1 MALKRGQ
8 ELSRGVRRTQLEN
21 SFGVVSAN
29 TASLG
34 QIGGKLAETAEKIT
48 LFQADIMDKE
58 WQNDFD
64 KNSSIFIAEET
75 RKELNSPNPDLVGL
89 QQKLLTYKD
98 SLLSE
103 APARFANYVTNKL
116 DISFAENINLVKDYA
131 NDVKY
136 NNLLTDTGNLK
147 QQYLSETSNYID
159 QIIKQHPQDLETQQ
173 QLIRLHYD
181 NVVTPNI
188 NRIAKNYESLNKL
201 KPLKITPA
209 MIEENVRLLQIDF
222 TTEKM
227 IADAKSIIGSID
239 FENNTAV
246 QNADELIEAKTLI
259 NELRQDF
266 IENPD
271 SREMNGLSDEQ
282 VAKID
287 KKFVTETDRLLN
299 LESEKIEQSDIALT
313 KVIEDMGAAYINEYK
328 TNPFKAISANPS
340 VMLEELASNQY
351 FSQRPELTLKVLDD
365 SIRASN
371 IHKVLAQIKE
381 ENNGTM
387 PVPGPTLK
395 TLVETRGGVTLG
407 EGELNE
413 YLFNMN
419 GTQALTTNEYMKLV
433 SDRNIDPNYGAKID
447 NFKTTNQIELE
458 KYNLFRMANFEKNL
472 ANGIY
477 PPDAAQ
483 VFAGVDAILM
493 KDKITDTDLEQINN
507 VFRFYRV
514 AKGNNAEEL
523 FAQNFGETSEFFQYL
538 DGSRN
543 SDLFGD
549 AIITEIGS
557 LRGMIEEFRNN
568 KKQPFDMEAANQYL
582 ADNDLSYVTTEVI
595 EGKILEDIST
605 QYGPGALMD
614 WFMGKN
620 KTDAYTDLFNIP
632 ESQRIVM
639 GILNP
644 FTVLAP
650 EGTLEAA
657 NAIQIDPVV
666 ESQLQNQYILEL
678 KKSGVDFGL
687 AGKDDQLLQSQ
698 IKKNQEMALTRAVRF
713 LRDNNFGISSYQ
725 SPGGGAK
732 LVYDPVDNKI
742 PYDNKADKDMY
753 VAVHFFNRIKDMEK
767 KYTKKYMLDTYPD
780 LYIKDMNTQNEQS
793 VDFDL
798 NRAYEIAIDN
808 KGVFFTRE
816 PGTDVYRYNLNQ
828 EVFINSN
835 RSELDGDIDD
845 PQYFRPDDVLV
856 VGGQLFSRESVIGNA
871 IDKFLDKQPNLPM
884 FERLGIEERGLKNF
898 LYSVYYPGMRLMTS
912 TEDIIDYLEK
922 QTSSITG
929 KIE

>member
-8 ELSRGVRRTQLEN
+8 ELTRGTRRTQLEN

-103 APARFANYVTNKL
+103 APARFSNYVTNKL
-116 DISFAENINLVKDYA
+116 DVAFAENINLVKDYA

-136 NNLLTDTGNLK
+136 NNLLTDTGNLEK
-147 QQYLSETSNYID
+147 QYLSETSNYID

-173 QLIRLHYD
+173 ELIKLHYD

-209 MIEENVRLLQIDF
+209 MIEQNVRLLQIDF

-227 IADAKSIIGSID
+227 IADAKSIIGAID

-246 QNADELIEAKTLI
+246 QNADELMEAKTLI

-282 VAKID
+282 VAQID
-287 KKFVTETDRLLN
+287 KKFTAETDRLLN

-313 KVIEDMGAAYINEYK
+313 KVIEDMGTAYINEYK

-340 VMLEELASNQY
+340 AMLEELASNQY
-351 FSQRPELTLKVLDD
+351 FSQRPELALKVLDD

-407 EGELNE
+407 EGELNQ

-419 GTQALTTNEYMKLV
+419 GTQALTTNEYMQLV
-433 SDRNIDPNYGAKID
+433 ADRNIDPNYGAKID

-523 FAQNFGETSEFFQYL
+523 FAQNFGEASEFFQYL
-538 DGSRN
+538 DASRG
-543 SDLFGD
+543 DLFAD
-549 AIITEIGS
+549 TVVTDIGS

-595 EGKILEDIST
+595 ESKILEDIST
-605 QYGPGALMD
+605 QYGFGALID
-614 WFMGKN
+614 WFSGKN

-650 EGTLEAA
+650 KGTLEAA

-713 LRDNNFGISSYQ
+713 LRDNNFGVSSYQ

-856 VGGQLFSRESVIGNA
+856 VGGQLFSRESVIGGA
-871 IDKFLDKQPNLPM
+871 IDKFLDKQPNLAI
-884 FERLGIEERGLKNF
+884 FERLGIGERGLKNF

>member
-8 ELSRGVRRTQLEN
+8 ELNRGVRRTQLEN

-136 NNLLTDTGNLK
+136 NNLLTDTENLE
-147 QQYLSETSNYID
+147 QQSLSITSNYID
-159 QIIKQHPQDLETQQ
+159 QVIAQHPQDLETQQ
-173 QLIRLHYD
+173 KLLQAHY
-181 NVVTPNI
+181 NSVVTPNI
-188 NRIAKNYESLNKL
+188 DRIAKNYESLNLL
-201 KPLKITPA
+201 KPLKITPGY
-209 MIEENVRLLQIDF
+209 IENRIKLYQIDF
-222 TTEKM
+222 LSEKM
-227 IADAKSIIGSID
+227 IGDAKSIIGAID
-239 FENNTAV
+239 FDNNTAL
-246 QNADELIEAKTLI
+246 QNADELTEARKLI
-259 NELRQDF
+259 NDLRQDF

-271 SREMNGLSDEQ
+271 SREMNNLSDEQ
-282 VAKID
+282 VALID
-287 KKFVTETDRLLN
+287 KKFTQETERLLN

-313 KVIEDMGAAYINEYK
+313 KVIEDMGAAYVNEYQ
-328 TNPFKAISANPS
+328 TNAFKAISANPS
-340 VMLEELASNQY
+340 AMLEELASNQY
-351 FSQRPELTLKVLDD
+351 FSQRPELALKVLDD

-381 ENNGTM
+381 ENGGTM
-387 PVPGPTLK
+387 PVPNPTLK
-395 TLVETRGGVTLG
+395 TLVETRAGVSLEQG
-407 EGELNE
+407 DLNQ

-493 KDKITDTDLEQINN
+493 KDKFTDADLEQINN

-549 AIITEIGS
+549 AVITEIGS

-568 KKQPFDMEAANQYL
+568 KKEPFDREAANQYL
-582 ADNDLSYVTTEVI
+582 IDNDLSYVTTDLLEK
-595 EGKILEDIST
+595 KIMEDIST
-605 QYGPGALMD
+605 QYGAGALID

-639 GILNP
+639 GILQP
-644 FTVLAP
+644 LTVSP
-650 EGTLEAA
+650 ETFRKA

-666 ESQLQNQYILEL
+666 ESQLQNQFILEL
-678 KKSGVDFGL
+678 KKSGVDFSL

-698 IKKNQEMALTRAVRF
+698 IKNNQEMALTRAVRF
-713 LRDNNFGISSYQ
+713 LRDNNFGVSSYQ

-753 VAVHFFNRIKDMEK
+753 VAVHFFNRIKDMEE

-793 VDFDL
+793 VNFDL

-835 RSELDGDIDD
+835 RTELDGDIDD

-856 VGGQLFSRESVIGNA
+856 VDGQLFSRESVIGSA
-871 IDKFLDKQPNLPM
+871 IDKFLDSSPNLAM
-884 FERLGIEERGLKNF
+884 FERLGIGERGLKNF

>member
-98 SLLSE
+98 SLLRE

-136 NNLLTDTGNLK
+136 NNLLTDTENLE
-147 QQYLSETSNYID
+147 QQYLAETSNYVD
-159 QIIKQHPQDLETQQ
+159 QVIAQHPQDLETQQ
-173 QLIRLHYD
+173 QLIQAHY
-181 NVVTPNI
+181 NSVVTPNI
-188 NRIAKNYESLNKL
+188 DRIAKNYESLNLL
-201 KPLKITPA
+201 KPLKITPGY
-209 MIEENVRLLQIDF
+209 IENRIKLYQIDF
-222 TTEKM
+222 LSEKM
-227 IADAKSIIGSID
+227 IGDAKSIIGAID
-239 FENNTAV
+239 FENNTAL
-246 QNADELIEAKTLI
+246 QNADELMEARKLI
-259 NELRQDF
+259 NDLRQDF

-271 SREMNGLSDEQ
+271 SREMNNLTDEQ
-282 VAKID
+282 VALID
-287 KKFVTETDRLLN
+287 KKFTQETERLLN
-299 LESEKIEQSDIALT
+299 LESEKIEQSEIALT
-313 KVIEDMGAAYINEYK
+313 KVIEDMGAAYINEYQ
-328 TNPFKAISANPS
+328 TNAFKAISSNPS
-340 VMLEELASNQY
+340 AMLEELASNQY
-351 FSQRPELTLKVLDD
+351 FSQRPELALKVLDD
-365 SIRASN
+365 SIRAAN

-387 PVPGPTLK
+387 PVPSPTLS
-395 TLVETRGGVTLG
+395 TLVETRAGVSL
-407 EGELNE
+407 EQGELNQ

-433 SDRNIDPNYGAKID
+433 SDRNEDPNYGAKLD
-447 NFKTTNQIELE
+447 NFKTINQIELE

-493 KDKITDTDLEQINN
+493 KDKFTDADLEQINN

-523 FAQNFGETSEFFQYL
+523 FAQNFGEASEFFQYL

-557 LRGMIEEFRNN
+557 LRGMLEEFRNN
-568 KKQPFDMEAANQYL
+568 KKQPFDIEAANQYL
-582 ADNDLSYVTTEVI
+582 ADNDLSYITTDLLET
-595 EGKILEDIST
+595 KILEDIST
-605 QYGPGALMD
+605 QYGVGALMD

-639 GILNP
+639 GILQP
-644 FTVLAP
+644 LTVSP
-650 EGTLEAA
+650 ETFRKA

-678 KKSGVDFGL
+678 KKAGVDFSL

-698 IKKNQEMALTRAVRF
+698 IKEHQEMSLTRAVRF
-713 LRDNNFGISSYQ
+713 LRDNNFGVSSYQ
-725 SPGGGAK
+725 SPNGGAK

-753 VAVHFFNRIKDMEK
+753 VAVHFYNRIKDMEE

-793 VDFDL
+793 VNFDL

-828 EVFINSN
+828 EVFINSQ
-835 RSELDGDIDD
+835 RTELDGDIDD

-856 VGGQLFSRESVIGNA
+856 VGGQLFSRESVIGGA
-871 IDKFLDKQPNLPM
+871 IDKFLDKQPDLAI
-884 FERLGIEERGLKNF
+884 FERLGIGERGLKNF

>member
-1 MALKRGQ
+1 MALNRGQ
-8 ELSRGVRRTQLEN
+8 QLNRGVRRTQLEN
-21 SFGVVSAN
+21 SFGVVKTAS
-29 TASLG
+29 ASLG

-64 KNSSIFIAEET
+64 KNSSIFVTEET
-75 RKELNSPNPDLVGL
+75 RKELNSTNPDLVGL

-98 SLLSE
+98 KILQE
-103 APARFANYVTNKL
+103 APQRFSNYVTNKL
-116 DISFAENINLVKDYA
+116 DIAFAENINLVKDYA

-136 NNLLTDTGNLK
+136 TNLFTDTENLK
-147 QQYLSETSNYID
+147 SQVLNDTSNYID
-159 QIIKQHPQDLETQQ
+159 NIIKLHPQDLDTQKL
-173 QLIRLHYD
+173 LIQAHFD
-181 NVVTPNI
+181 AVVSPNI
-188 NRIAKNYESLNKL
+188 NRVAKNYESLNRL
-201 KPLKITPA
+201 KPLKITPGD
-209 MIEENVRLLQIDF
+209 IQENVRLLQIDF
-222 TTEKM
+222 MREKF
-227 IADAKSIIGSID
+227 IGDAKSIISAID
-239 FENNTAV
+239 FDNNSSI
-246 QNADELIEAKTLI
+246 QNAEELLEAESLI
-259 NELRQDF
+259 NEMIQDF
-266 IENPD
+266 VEDPN
-271 SREMNGLSDEQ
+271 SREMNGLGDLE
-282 VAKID
+282 VAQIEKQF
-287 KKFVTETDRLLN
+287 KAETERLLGF
-299 LESEKIEQSDIALT
+299 EKEKIAQSEIAMT
-313 KVIEDMGAAYINEYK
+313 KVIENMGIAYINEYQ
-328 TNPFKAISANPS
+328 TNPLKSLNANPS
-340 VMLEELASNQY
+340 VMLEELASNKY
-351 FSQRPELTLKVLDD
+351 FSQRPELALKVLDD

-387 PVPGPTLK
+387 PVPSPTLK
-395 TLVETRGGVTLG
+395 TLVESRGGVTLK
-407 EGELNE
+407 EGELNQ

-447 NFKTTNQIELE
+447 NFKTRNQIDIE

-477 PPDAAQ
+477 PPDAAE

-493 KDKITDTDLEQINN
+493 KDKFTDTDLEQINN

-523 FAQNFGETSEFFQYL
+523 FAQNFGEASEFFQYL

-549 AIITEIGS
+549 AVITEIGS

-568 KKQPFDMEAANQYL
+568 KKQPFDIEAANQYL

-605 QYGPGALMD
+605 QYGFGALID
-614 WFMGKN
+614 WFSGKN

-678 KKSGVDFGL
+678 KKSGVDFSL
-687 AGKDDQLLQSQ
+687 SGKDDQLLQSQ
-698 IKKNQEMALTRAVRF
+698 IKKNQEVALTRAVRF
-713 LRDNNFGISSYQ
+713 LRDNNFGVSSYQ
-725 SPGGGAK
+725 SPNGGAK

-753 VAVHFFNRIKDMEK
+753 VAVHFYNRIKDMEK
-767 KYTKKYMLDTYPD
+767 KYTQKYMLDTYPD

-828 EVFINSN
+828 EVFINSQ
-835 RSELDGDIDD
+835 RTELDGDIDD
-845 PQYFRPDDVLV
+845 QQYFRPDDVLV
-856 VGGQLFSRESVIGNA
+856 VGGQLISRESIIGSG
-871 IDKFLDKQPNLPM
+871 IDKFLDRQPDLAI
-884 FERLGIEERGLKNF
+884 FERLGIGDRGLKNF

>member
-89 QQKLLTYKD
+89 QQKLLAYKD
-98 SLLSE
+98 SLLNE

-136 NNLLTDTGNLK
+136 NNLLTDTENLE
-147 QQYLSETSNYID
+147 QQYLAETSNYVD
-159 QIIKQHPQDLETQQ
+159 QVIAQHPQDLETQQ
-173 QLIRLHYD
+173 QLIQAHY
-181 NVVTPNI
+181 NSVVTPNI
-188 NRIAKNYESLNKL
+188 DRIAKNYESLNLL
-201 KPLKITPA
+201 KPLKITPGY
-209 MIEENVRLLQIDF
+209 IENRIKLYQIDF
-222 TTEKM
+222 LSEKM
-227 IADAKSIIGSID
+227 IGDAKSIIGAID
-239 FENNTAV
+239 FENNTAL
-246 QNADELIEAKTLI
+246 QNADELMEARKLI
-259 NELRQDF
+259 NDLRQDF

-271 SREMNGLSDEQ
+271 SREMNNLTDEQ
-282 VAKID
+282 VALID
-287 KKFVTETDRLLN
+287 KKFTQETERLLN
-299 LESEKIEQSDIALT
+299 LESEKIEQSEIALT
-313 KVIEDMGAAYINEYK
+313 KVIEDMGAAYINEYQ

-340 VMLEELASNQY
+340 AMLEELASNQY
-351 FSQRPELTLKVLDD
+351 FSQRPELALKVLDD
-365 SIRASN
+365 SIRAAN

-387 PVPGPTLK
+387 PVPSPTLS
-395 TLVETRGGVTLG
+395 TLVETRAGVSL
-407 EGELNE
+407 EQGELNQ

-433 SDRNIDPNYGAKID
+433 SDRNEDPNYGAKLD
-447 NFKTTNQIELE
+447 NFKTINQIELE

-477 PPDAAQ
+477 PPDTAQ

-493 KDKITDTDLEQINN
+493 KDKISDTDLEQINN

-523 FAQNFGETSEFFQYL
+523 FAQNFGEASDFFQYL
-538 DGSRN
+538 DGSRS

-549 AIITEIGS
+549 AVITEIGS
-557 LRGMIEEFRNN
+557 LRGMIEEYKNN
-568 KKQPFDMEAANQYL
+568 KKEPFDIEAANQYL
-582 ADNDLSYVTTEVI
+582 ADNDLSYITTDLLET
-595 EGKILEDIST
+595 KILEDIST
-605 QYGPGALMD
+605 QYGVGALMD

-639 GILNP
+639 GILQP
-644 FTVLAP
+644 LTVSP
-650 EGTLEAA
+650 ETFRKA

-666 ESQLQNQYILEL
+666 ESQLQKQYILEL
-678 KKSGVDFGL
+678 KKAGVDFSL
-687 AGKDDQLLQSQ
+687 AGKNDQLLQSQ
-698 IKKNQEMALTRAVRF
+698 IKEHQEMSLTRAVRF
-713 LRDNNFGISSYQ
+713 LRDNNFGVSSYQ
-725 SPGGGAK
+725 SPNGGAK

-753 VAVHFFNRIKDMEK
+753 VAVHFYNRIKDMEE
-767 KYTKKYMLDTYPD
+767 KYTPKRMMDMYPD
-780 LYIKDMNTQNEQS
+780 LYIKSMGTQDEEK
-793 VDFDL
+793 VIFDL
-798 NRAYEIAIDN
+798 NRAYEIAIEN

-816 PGTDVYRYNLNQ
+816 PGTDVYRYNLNP
-828 EVFINSN
+828 EVFINGN
-835 RSELDGDIDD
+835 RFELDGDIDD

-856 VGGQLFSRESVIGNA
+856 VGDQLISRESVIGNG
-871 IDKFLDKQPNLPM
+871 IDMFLDKQPDLAI
-884 FERLGIEERGLKNF
+884 FERLGLSDRGIKNL
-898 LYSVYYPGMRLMTS
+898 LYTVYYPGMRLMTS

-922 QTSSITG
+922 QTSDIGG

>member
-98 SLLSE
+98 SLLRE

-136 NNLLTDTGNLK
+136 NNLLTDTENLE
-147 QQYLSETSNYID
+147 QQSLAITSNYID
-159 QIIKQHPQDLETQQ
+159 QVITQHPQDLETQQ
-173 QLIRLHYD
+173 QLIQAHF
-181 NVVTPNI
+181 NSVVTPNI
-188 NRIAKNYESLNKL
+188 DRIAKNYESLNLL
-201 KPLKITPA
+201 KPLKITPGY
-209 MIEENVRLLQIDF
+209 IENRIKLYQIDF
-222 TTEKM
+222 LSEKM
-227 IADAKSIIGSID
+227 IGDAKSIIGAID
-239 FENNTAV
+239 FENNTAL
-246 QNADELIEAKTLI
+246 QNADELMEARKLI
-259 NELRQDF
+259 NDLRQDF

-271 SREMNGLSDEQ
+271 SREMNNLTDEQ
-282 VAKID
+282 VALID
-287 KKFVTETDRLLN
+287 KKFTQETERLLN

-313 KVIEDMGAAYINEYK
+313 KVIEDMGAAYINEYQ
-328 TNPFKAISANPS
+328 TNPFKALSSNPS
-340 VMLEELASNQY
+340 AMLEELASNQY
-351 FSQRPELTLKVLDD
+351 FSQRPELALKVLDD
-365 SIRASN
+365 SIRAAN

-387 PVPGPTLK
+387 PVPSPTLS
-395 TLVETRGGVTLG
+395 TLVETRAGVSL
-407 EGELNE
+407 EQGELNQ

-493 KDKITDTDLEQINN
+493 KDKFTDADLEQINN

-523 FAQNFGETSEFFQYL
+523 FAQNFGEASEFFQYL

-549 AIITEIGS
+549 AVITEIGS

-568 KKQPFDMEAANQYL
+568 KKEPFDIEAANQYL

-678 KKSGVDFGL
+678 KKSGVDFSL

-698 IKKNQEMALTRAVRF
+698 IKNNQEMALTRAVRF
-713 LRDNNFGISSYQ
+713 LRDNNFGVSSYQ
-725 SPGGGAK
+725 SPNGGAK

-753 VAVHFFNRIKDMEK
+753 VAVHFYNRIKDMEE
-767 KYTKKYMLDTYPD
+767 KYTK
-780 LYIKDMNTQNEQS
+780 
-793 VDFDL
+793 
-798 NRAYEIAIDN
+798 
-808 KGVFFTRE
+808 
-816 PGTDVYRYNLNQ
+816 
-828 EVFINSN
+828 
-835 RSELDGDIDD
+835 
-845 PQYFRPDDVLV
+845 
-856 VGGQLFSRESVIGNA
+856 
-871 IDKFLDKQPNLPM
+871 
-884 FERLGIEERGLKNF
+884 
-898 LYSVYYPGMRLMTS
+898 
-912 TEDIIDYLEK
+912 
-922 QTSSITG
+922 SIC
-929 KIE
+929 